1 MASPLRRIGLLGG
14 SFDPVH
20 VAHRAL
26 ADTALNQLQLDE
38 VKWIVAGQP
47 WQKTALRTPAEH
59 RAALVALAVAGDP
72 RHRICRL
79 ELEREGPSY
88 TVETVRHLQD
98 TEGPAEWFL
107 IIGQDQYANF
117 PTWRD
122 WPELLQRVTLAV
134 TARGDRAVA
143 TPEAFRHLP
152 HRVVRLQ
159 MPESM
164 LSSTEVRRRLQAGEP
179 ASALVPDVL
188 TPAVA
193 AYVDHH
199 HLYRD

>member
-1 MASPLRRIGLLGG
+1 VGQTLRRIGLLGG

-20 VAHRAL
+20 AAHRAL
-26 ADTALNQLQLDE
+26 ADTALQQLQLDE

-47 WQKTALRTPAEH
+47 WQKATLRTPAEH
-59 RAALVALAVAGDP
+59 RAAMVELAVADDP
-72 RHRICRL
+72 RHRVCRL
-79 ELEREGPSY
+79 EVERQGASY
-88 TVETVRHLQD
+88 TVESVRHLQD

-122 WPELLQRVTLAV
+122 WTELAQRVTLAV
-134 TARGDRAVA
+134 AARGDQAVMA
-143 TPEAFRHLP
+143 PEALRHLP

-159 MPESM
+159 MPQST
-164 LSSTEVRRRLQAGEP
+164 LSSTEVRRRLRAGEP

-188 TPAVA
+188 TSAVA

>member
-1 MASPLRRIGLLGG
+1 MGG

-20 VAHRAL
+20 AAHRAL
-26 ADTALNQLQLDE
+26 ADTALHQLALDE
-38 VKWIVAGQP
+38 VKWVVAGQP
-47 WQKTALRTPAEH
+47 WQKATLRTSAEH
-59 RAALVALAVAGDP
+59 RAAMVALAVADDP
-72 RHRICRL
+72 RHCVCRV
-79 ELEREGPSY
+79 ELERQGPSY

-122 WPELLQRVTLAV
+122 WPELLQRLSLAV
-134 TARGDRAVA
+134 AARGDQAVA
-143 TPEAFRHLP
+143 MPEAFRHLP

-159 MPESM
+159 MPESR
-164 LSSTEVRRRLQAGEP
+164 LSSTEVRRRLKAGEP

-193 AYVDHH
+193 AYMDHH